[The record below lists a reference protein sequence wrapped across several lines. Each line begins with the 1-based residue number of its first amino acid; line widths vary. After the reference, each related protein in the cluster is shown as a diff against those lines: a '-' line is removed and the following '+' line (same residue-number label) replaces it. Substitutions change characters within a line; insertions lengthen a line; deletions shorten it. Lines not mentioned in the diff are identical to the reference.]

1 MASHNSHETRRG
13 DDGRQSP
20 ATRNNPAR
28 ATGQPDAEDPRDG
41 VPTLGRGLDE
51 DTGGDTISGFEPQ

>member
-13 DDGRQSP
+13 DDGRRTP
-20 ATRNNPAR
+20 ATASERK
-28 ATGQPDAEDPRDG
+28 QPGAPEDDPRDG

-51 DTGGDTISGFEPQ
+51 ETGGRTISGFEEE